1 MPPRPTPKSDQD
13 WKTVEFDIKKL
24 FTPAAPI
31 GRAELFAGRRAQLQR
46 LFDAI
51 AEPGRHAVLYG
62 ERGVGKTS
70 LANVFHELISGDSDS
85 PLLPIKKQAS
95 PSDDFTSLWRKIFRE
110 IGFENR
116 RKGDYGND
124 DVERGSIAE
133 LYPNEIV
140 PDDVVRE
147 IGRFAVKAHPII
159 VFDEF
164 DRISDQA
171 TKKVMSH
178 TIKAF
183 SDTPIAATIVLVG
196 VADDINTLVE
206 EHQSVTRNISEIK
219 MPRMS
224 KEELNE
230 ILNGRYKKIG
240 MTIEGDA
247 RWKIVTL
254 SRGLPEFVHA
264 LGRASALNAI
274 SERRLIIK
282 EADVDAGIK
291 ETLAQSDQSANAV
304 YRKAIDSNKKNALYR
319 QVILACAIAKADEEG
334 KFTPKDVVEPLSG
347 ILGRRVDI
355 ANFQNHLG
363 AFSSDE
369 RGGILERHGKE
380 RSYKYRFRNPKMQ
393 PFVIMQGIAS
403 GDVGNEA
410 LKILSAPEQPR
421 LSTEF

>member
-1 MPPRPTPKSDQD
+1 MPPRPIPKSDAE
-13 WKTVEFDIKKL
+13 WKALEFEIKKI

-31 GRAELFAGRRAQLQR
+31 GRAELFAGRRAQIQR
-46 LFDAI
+46 LLDAI

-70 LANVFHELISGDSDS
+70 LANVFHELISGDPDS

-95 PSDDFTSLWRKIFRE
+95 PSDDYTSLWRKIFRE

-124 DVERGSIAE
+124 EVQTGSIAD
-133 LYPNEIV
+133 LYPGEIV

-147 IGRFAVKAHPII
+147 IGRFADKVHPVI

-164 DRISDQA
+164 DRISDLA
-171 TKKVMSH
+171 TKKIMSH

-183 SDTPIAATIVLVG
+183 SDTPVFATVVLVG

-230 ILNGRYKKIG
+230 ILNGRFKKIG
-240 MTIEGDA
+240 MTIDGDA

-264 LGRASALNAI
+264 LGRASALNTI
-274 SERRLIIK
+274 SERRLSIK
-282 EADVDAGIK
+282 ELDVDAGIK
-291 ETLAQSDQSANAV
+291 ETLAQSDQSTNAV

-319 QVILACAIAKADEEG
+319 QVLLACAIAKADEEG
-334 KFTPKDVVEPLSG
+334 KFTPKDVVEPLNG
-347 ILGRRVDI
+347 ILARRVDI

-363 AFSSDE
+363 AFSGDE

-403 GDVGNEA
+403 GDVGNDA